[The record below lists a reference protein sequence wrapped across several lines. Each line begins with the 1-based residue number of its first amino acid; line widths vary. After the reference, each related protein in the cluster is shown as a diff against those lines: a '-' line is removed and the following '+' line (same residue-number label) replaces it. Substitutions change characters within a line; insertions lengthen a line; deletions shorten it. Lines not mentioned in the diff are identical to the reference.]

1 MSKRKIHRLQNFIGN
16 ITFCIKNTPLQC
28 TLKTVKMVNIIVAI
42 FLLQFKKRCM
52 DIERLWLSLCKR

>member
-1 MSKRKIHRLQNFIGN
+1 MPKRKIHRLQNFIGN

-42 FLLQFKKRCM
+42 FLL
-52 DIERLWLSLCKR
+52 